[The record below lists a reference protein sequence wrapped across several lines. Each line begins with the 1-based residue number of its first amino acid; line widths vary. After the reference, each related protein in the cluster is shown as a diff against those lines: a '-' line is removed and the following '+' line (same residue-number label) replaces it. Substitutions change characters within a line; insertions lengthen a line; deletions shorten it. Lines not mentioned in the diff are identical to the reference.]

1 MSSNTL
7 DLEIETFLR
16 NQNYV
21 CGNGD
26 GLRNIS
32 KIPPIP
38 IEMEITRA
46 EITLD

>member
-1 MSSNTL
+1 MLSNTL
-7 DLEIETFLR
+7 DLEVDTLLR

-32 KIPPIP
+32 KIPLIP
-38 IEMEITRA
+38 MEMEITRV